1 MFNFSLLKFY
11 YLRHQRALVQMA
23 LHPLVSSQG
32 GGWAYGFKTHQV
44 LFNLQVKK
52 IVLDNWWF
60 LNVWNILNQLLNI
73 ENFVEDLN

>member
-1 MFNFSLLKFY
+1 
-11 YLRHQRALVQMA
+11 MA

-32 GGWAYGFKTHQV
+32 GGWGCGFKTHQV